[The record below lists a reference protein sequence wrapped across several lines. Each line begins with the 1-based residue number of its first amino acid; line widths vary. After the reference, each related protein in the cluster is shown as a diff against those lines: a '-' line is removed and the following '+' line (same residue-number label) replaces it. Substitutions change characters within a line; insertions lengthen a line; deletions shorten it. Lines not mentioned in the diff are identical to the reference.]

1 MATKKA
7 AFICIDED
15 YIDMF
20 LSPYEN
26 LSPQQQNK
34 DMSMPLHQL
43 PYNSNSPF
51 GFMSSQPLSFS
62 SCDSNPSEYL
72 LQCSTKSKKH
82 WLKKLKHARK
92 SSLIRKLNSYKAYLK
107 SLFTKT
113 ALNKPKYNHFENA
126 KRKLFQGFV
135 GGNGVV
141 NQNRRSS
148 SSSYFSIDLNSE
160 MEGLVLGAIAHCKQ
174 SQQGNG
180 SKKDSHA

>member
-1 MATKKA
+1 MATKKV
-7 AFICIDED
+7 AFIRIDED

-34 DMSMPLHQL
+34 DMLMPLHQL
-43 PYNSNSPF
+43 PYNANTPF
-51 GFMSSQPLSFS
+51 GFVRSQPLSFS

-72 LQCSTKSKKH
+72 LQSSTKSKEH
-82 WLKKLKHARK
+82 WLKKLKHCRK
-92 SSLIRKLNSYKAYLK
+92 FLLVQKLNSYKAYLK

-113 ALNKPKYNHFENA
+113 ALNKPKYGE
-126 KRKLFQGFV
+126 
-135 GGNGVV
+135 NGVA

-160 MEGLVLGAIAHCKQ
+160 MEDSILGAIAHCKQ

-180 SKKDSHA
+180 SNKDSHA